1 MQYEVEQKFP
11 FSDMQALQ
19 ERLIA
24 LGATIGETQVE
35 VDLYFSHP
43 VARFQQ
49 TDEALRI
56 RRQGTKNFI
65 TYKGPKVDITTK
77 TRREIELPLPDGE
90 ESARDWSSML
100 EALGFEPVGEV
111 LKWRRKAR
119 ILWQSQAIECSLDDV
134 QGLGNYCEL
143 ELLTNLADVAPAKA
157 CIAALADKLG
167 LRQSE
172 RRSYLELLL
181 EAEGRR

>member
-1 MQYEVEQKFP
+1 V
-11 FSDMQALQ
+11 
-19 ERLIA
+19 R
-24 LGATIGETQVE
+24 
-35 VDLYFSHP
+35 
-43 VARFQQ
+43 
-49 TDEALRI
+49 
-56 RRQGTKNFI
+56 NFI
-65 TYKGPKVDITTK
+65 TYKGPKIDATTK

-90 ESARDWSSML
+90 ESAKTWGDML

-111 LKWRRKAR
+111 LKRRRKAR
-119 ILWQSQAIECSLDDV
+119 ILWQSQAIECSLDEV

-143 ELLTNLADVAPAKA
+143 ELLANLADVEPAKA
-157 CIAALADKLG
+157 CIAALANNLG